1 MLYKFSKFWHLL
13 LFSFFVGTRIIVKY
27 QNSKNGKGPTIIVQL
42 FHQKSKQKLSNY
54 YYYEENEQESINT

>member
-1 MLYKFSKFWHLL
+1 M
-13 LFSFFVGTRIIVKY
+13 IVKY
-27 QNSKNGKGPTIIVQL
+27 QNSKNGKGPTIILQL